1 MYVSAQLCPTLCD
14 PMDCIAHQATLSMGF
29 SRQEYSRELP
39 FPTLGDLPD
48 LEIKPVFP
56 ALAGGFLTAV
66 PLGKPK
72 SFVTYLQ

>member
-1 MYVSAQLCPTLCD
+1 
-14 PMDCIAHQATLSMGF
+14 MGF

-48 LEIKPVFP
+48 LEIKPEFP